1 MFSLLTMGVF
11 EMASQKKIRL
21 PKGFESL
28 ETSQNESQI
37 RQKCLAKRRSKR
49 CRSLAASLAACGGDG
64 GPCGS
69 GACPVCFRANRRKI
83 IPETIKLHGQYP
95 ALKAVTLIFY
105 EEAMTSK
112 EFMAWDVRPLIVKLR
127 KKFGRCGVRGP
138 VIGSFDIDY
147 HADTELWLP
156 HFHLLISSDEAGLKA
171 LRRYMKRPKNMV
183 RDGVKNRPM
192 LVQGI
197 NDPAKQAGYLY
208 KSYWSQIACYSK
220 NGKRRT
226 AKRRLKKNQHALSLL
241 KLDQLGLQGGL
252 FLYGLRYSGG
262 KLRVMGQCHRGRQ

>member
-1 MFSLLTMGVF
+1 
-11 EMASQKKIRL
+11 MASQKKIRL

-28 ETSQNESQI
+28 EASQNESQI
-37 RQKCLAKRRSKR
+37 RQKCLLKSRSKR
-49 CRSLAASLAACGGDG
+49 CRNLAEVLADCEGDDW
-64 GPCGS
+64 PCLS

-83 IPETIKLHGQYP
+83 IPETIKLYGQYP

-147 HADTELWLP
+147 HTDIKRWLP
-156 HFHLLISSDEAGLKA
+156 HLHLLISSDEAGLKA

-197 NDPAKQAGYLY
+197 HDPAKQASYLF
-208 KSYWSQIACYSK
+208 KSYWSEVYCYSK

-226 AKRRLKKNQHALSLL
+226 GKRRLKTRHLALSLV

-252 FLYGLRYSGG
+252 LLYGLRYSGD
-262 KLRVMGQCHRGRQ
+262 KLRVIKQCHRGRQ